1 MQIQNKKLQNIEKK
15 HDINRLNR
23 PQKKHSNHMR
33 NTLERKFFVVVRG
46 LANFPPNYS
55 YEYPFRILKEMIEF
69 NCLFQRRS

>member
-1 MQIQNKKLQNIEKK
+1 
-15 HDINRLNR
+15 
-23 PQKKHSNHMR
+23 MR